1 MHDPNTE
8 VLWICYVIRYLQITF
23 IFNVRQEREGHC
35 DEQVSL
41 QQVRGCGSH
50 LRQDPAGGT
59 W

>member
-1 MHDPNTE
+1 MIQIHRSYGF
-8 VLWICYVIRYLQITF
+8 VMKYAICKSHLF
-23 IFNVRQEREGHC
+23 LMFRQEREGHC